1 MKHLYILAGLLL
13 SFVSCKNNQKK
24 YEIKGVDMINTDS
37 INTPVQNI
45 TFSNEQD
52 TTTLV
57 RNDELYQ
64 NI

>member
-13 SFVSCKNNQKK
+13 SLVSCKSNQKK
-24 YEIKGVDMINTDS
+24 YEIKGVDLINTDS

-45 TFSNEQD
+45 TLSNEQD
-52 TTTLV
+52 TTLV